1 MDFPN
6 QVAASIGLKPGEK
19 AAKAAA
25 TAKAELIFDA
35 VDTNRDKSLDE
46 KEFIAALK
54 QVLFQN
60 TQFHTRYTKPDID
73 TLYRRGL
80 STKP

>member
-1 MDFPN
+1 MDFSN

-60 TQFHTRYTKPDID
+60 PQFYTRYTKP
-73 TLYRRGL
+73 
-80 STKP
+80 